1 MKSGEMCDALLNGGD
16 KDTVKLTGDVKSL
29 VTAMRF
35 FKGGKMK
42 IKGLVELDKSQY
54 KGTNIRK
61 LNLSDPNAV
70 VRLFNKFTGPKSRFP
85 IVDKER
91 NGLAVTDGWKMLLC
105 RIPADFPIDDA
116 VECGFSTDISFRWSD
131 IAEDIEPTEYALTS
145 YRRMATIEKG
155 GEMHGLLQAM
165 RDAVTAYAHDD
176 ADGCLNTLR
185 LKLGKKFY
193 SVRGVAE
200 LTDALFKM
208 GCDRVAFCEK
218 TAWSCD
224 YVCENT
230 PLHIFGFGA
239 AVNAKGVIMP
249 LRYAD
254 DAMGAFVMPVEKKIS
269 DNKKV
274 A

>member
-16 KDTVKLTGDVKSL
+16 RDTVSLSGDVKSL

-42 IKGLVELDKSQY
+42 IKGLVELDKSQF
-54 KGTNIRK
+54 KGANIRK
-61 LNLSDPNAV
+61 LDVCDPKS
-70 VRLFNKFTGPKSRFP
+70 LFGLFRKFIGPKSDTP
-85 IVDKER
+85 IIDCER
-91 NGLAVTDGWKMLLC
+91 NGLAATDGWKMLVC
-105 RIPADFPIDDA
+105 RIPSGFQCSDA
-116 VECGFSTDISFRWSD
+116 VQSGFSTNISFRWRD
-131 IAEDIEPTEYALTS
+131 IAEDMEPTEYALTS

-165 RDAVTAYAHDD
+165 SAAVTAYAHEDEE
-176 ADGCLNTLR
+176 GYYNTLR
-185 LKLGKKFY
+185 LKVCRKFY

-200 LTDALFKM
+200 ITDALFKL

-254 DAMGAFVMPVEKKIS
+254 DSMGAFVMPVEKSIS
-269 DNKKV
+269 AKKKV

>member
-1 MKSGEMCDALLNGGD
+1 MKSGEMCDAILNGGD
-16 KDTVKLTGDVKSL
+16 KDTVSLSGDVKSL

-116 VECGFSTDISFRWSD
+116 VECGFSTDISFRWRD

-165 RDAVTAYAHDD
+165 SAAVTAYAHEDEE
-176 ADGCLNTLR
+176 GYYNSLR
-185 LKLGKKFY
+185 LKVCRKFY
-193 SVRGVAE
+193 DVRGVAE

-254 DAMGAFVMPVEKKIS
+254 DSMGAFVMPVEKSIS
-269 DNKKV
+269 AKKKV